1 VAHEGRRVI
10 RASLVI
16 LFVAAAA
23 VAALALTGD
32 AGHASVVWLGWRADM
47 TAAVMV
53 LIVLFGAL
61 LTTIFWRTLLWIL
74 AAPQRTARTRAEARR
89 RQANEALTRGFLA
102 AAAGDGS
109 EARRLAQKAADLADE
124 TPGLVRVLAAQ
135 AAEAAG
141 DVTATRAAYSAMLG
155 FPEMRLAGH
164 KGLMQLSLALG
175 ERETALRHAQE
186 AFSETRS
193 ARWAWRALLEN
204 RLAAAEWSA
213 GLELVKNAL
222 DRKIV
227 PPVTAER
234 ARAALLAALAAQL
247 EGSADAKA
255 RGQAQDSAVEAAK
268 LQPGFAP
275 GVVMAARLLAADGK
289 LGRATATLENA
300 WKTAPHPAL
309 WLAFRDLKT
318 NETPAE
324 RARRLTDL
332 AAQNPDHRESRILN
346 VERAL
351 IAGDAAGARSA
362 MGTLGEEPVTAR
374 IAGLRARVAY
384 ACGQPDEARLWL
396 SQGVNAP
403 QEPDWSDLD
412 PEGRAFA
419 YQASDWARLVM
430 TFAETGELIHPRHE
444 RRERG
449 LNALPELAIAYA
461 DAAPFLSVDGREPQ
475 PYPLDD
481 HSYDDDDLTTSD
493 PAPAPARRGSGR
505 GLGRGRLASA
515 PRAAK

>member
-1 VAHEGRRVI
+1 MI

-16 LFVAAAA
+16 LIFAAAA
-23 VAALALTGD
+23 VAILALTGD
-32 AGHASVVWLGWRADM
+32 AGRASVVWLGWRADM
-47 TAAVMV
+47 TASAAA
-53 LIVLFGAL
+53 LIVMFAAL
-61 LTTIFWRTLLWIL
+61 VFTVGWRTLLWIL
-74 AAPQRTARTRAEARR
+74 AAPRRAERTRAENRR
-89 RQANEALTRGFLA
+89 RQANETLTRGFLA

-141 DVTATRAAYSAMLG
+141 DAPAAEAAYAAMLG

-164 KGLMQLSLALG
+164 KGLMQLALAQG

-186 AFSETRS
+186 AFNETRS
-193 ARWAWRALLEN
+193 ARWAWRALLEA
-204 RLAAAEWSA
+204 RLDAAEWSA

-247 EGSADAKA
+247 ETATEPKA
-255 RGQAQDSAVEAAK
+255 RGQAVDSAVEAAK

-289 LGRATATLENA
+289 VGRAQATLENA
-300 WKTAPHPAL
+300 WKAAPHPAL
-309 WLAFRDLKT
+309 WLAYRDLKT
-318 NETPAE
+318 AETPRE
-324 RARRLTDL
+324 RADRLMAL
-332 AAQNPDHRESRILN
+332 AAQNPGHRESRILN

-351 IAGDAAGARSA
+351 IVGDAAQARGA
-362 MGTLGEEPVTAR
+362 MGTLESEPVTAR
-374 IAGLRARVAY
+374 IAGLRARVAF
-384 ACGQPDEARLWL
+384 ASGQPDEARLWL
-396 SQGVNAP
+396 AQGMNAP

-419 YQASDWARLVM
+419 YKASDWARLVM

-444 RRERG
+444 RHERA
-449 LNALPELAIAYA
+449 LSELPELPIAYA
-461 DAAPFLSVDGREPQ
+461 DSAPFLTADGLEPA

-481 HSYDDDDLTTSD
+481 QGYEDDDEPMAQD
-493 PAPAPARRGSGR
+493 APPARRR
-505 GLGRGRLASA
+505 RAVRGRLASG

>member
-1 VAHEGRRVI
+1 MI

-16 LFVAAAA
+16 LIVGAALA
-23 VAALALTGD
+23 VALALTGD
-32 AGHASVVWLGWRADM
+32 VGHASILWLGWRADM
-47 TAAVMV
+47 TAAAAVA
-53 LIVLFGAL
+53 IVLFGAL
-61 LTTIFWRTLLWIL
+61 LATVIWRTLLWIL
-74 AAPQRTARTRAEARR
+74 EAPRRAERTRAESRR
-89 RQANEALTRGFLA
+89 RQANETLTRGFLA

-109 EARRLAQKAADLADE
+109 EARRLAQKAARLADE

-141 DVTATRAAYSAMLG
+141 DTLAAQAAYSAMLG

-164 KGLMQLSLALG
+164 KGLMQLALTHG

-186 AFSETRS
+186 AFGETRS
-193 ARWAWRALLEN
+193 ARWAWRVLLEA

-213 GLELVKNAL
+213 GLELVRNAL

-227 PPVTAER
+227 PPVTADR

-247 EGSADAKA
+247 ETSTAPKA
-255 RGQAQDSAVEAAK
+255 RSQALDSAVEAAK

-289 LGRATATLENA
+289 AGRASATLENA

-318 NETPAE
+318 AETPRE
-324 RARRLTDL
+324 RAQRLMEL
-332 AAQNPDHRESRILN
+332 VAQNPAHRESRILN
-346 VERAL
+346 VERGL
-351 IAGDAAGARSA
+351 IAGDTAAARVA
-362 MGTLGEEPVTAR
+362 LATLDSEPLTAR
-374 IAGLRARVAY
+374 IAGLRARVAF
-384 ACGQPDEARLWL
+384 ACGLPDEARLWL
-396 SQGVNAP
+396 TQGMNAP

-419 YQASDWARLVM
+419 YQASDWARLVI
-430 TFAETGELIHPRHE
+430 TYAETGELIHPRHE
-444 RRERG
+444 RRERS
-449 LNALPELAIAYA
+449 LSALPELPIAYA
-461 DAAPFLSVDGREPQ
+461 DSAAFITADGHEPML
-475 PYPLDD
+475 YAVEEEVYGEDD
-481 HSYDDDDLTTSD
+481 SAAEEAE
-493 PAPAPARRGSGR
+493 PEPPRRRS
-505 GLGRGRLASA
+505 GRGRLASD

>member
-1 VAHEGRRVI
+1 MI
-10 RASLVI
+10 RASLAI
-16 LFVAAAA
+16 LIVGAIA

-32 AGHASVVWLGWRADM
+32 AGSATVTWLGWRADM
-47 TAAVMV
+47 TAAAGVV
-53 LIVLFGAL
+53 IVLFGAL
-61 LTTIFWRTLLWIL
+61 LATIFWQTLLWIL
-74 AAPQRTARTRAEARR
+74 AAPRRAERTRAESRR
-89 RQANEALTRGFLA
+89 RQANETLTRGFLA

-141 DVTATRAAYSAMLG
+141 DVIAAQAAYSAMLG
-155 FPEMRLAGH
+155 FPDMRLAGH
-164 KGLMQLSLALG
+164 KGLMQLALAQG

-193 ARWAWRALLEN
+193 ARWAWRALLEA

-213 GLELVKNAL
+213 GLDLVKNAL

-234 ARAALLAALAAQL
+234 ARGALLAALAAQL
-247 EGSADAKA
+247 ETAPDPKA
-255 RGQAQDSAVEAAK
+255 RHQALDSAVEAAK

-289 LGRATATLENA
+289 VGRATATLENA

-318 NETPAE
+318 NETPRE
-324 RARRLTDL
+324 RAQRLTAL
-332 AAQNPDHRESRILN
+332 SAQNPAHRESRILN

-351 IAGDAAGARSA
+351 IAGDTAAARAA
-362 MGTLGEEPVTAR
+362 MATLENETLTAR
-374 IAGLRARVAY
+374 IAGLRARVAF
-384 ACGQPDEARLWL
+384 ASGQPDEARLWL
-396 SQGVNAP
+396 TQGMNAP

-419 YQASDWARLVM
+419 YQASDWARLVI
-430 TFAETGELIHPRHE
+430 TYAETGELIHPRHE
-444 RRERG
+444 RHERT
-449 LNALPELAIAYA
+449 LSALPELPIAYA
-461 DAAPFLSVDGREPQ
+461 DSAAFITADGHEPALYAVEEEVYGEDDPPADEAEPAAP
-475 PYPLDD
+475 
-481 HSYDDDDLTTSD
+481 
-493 PAPAPARRGSGR
+493 RRRS
-505 GLGRGRLASA
+505 GRGRLASD

>member
-1 VAHEGRRVI
+1 MI
-10 RASLVI
+10 RASLAI
-16 LFVAAAA
+16 LFVAAVA

-32 AGHASVVWLGWRADM
+32 AGRASVQWLGWRADM
-47 TAAVMV
+47 TAAVAV

-61 LTTIFWRTLLWIL
+61 LTTVFWRTLLWVL
-74 AAPQRTARTRAEARR
+74 AAPRRAERARAETRR

-109 EARRLAQKAADLADE
+109 EARRLAQKAAELADE
-124 TPGLVRVLAAQ
+124 TPGLVRILAAQ

-141 DVTATRAAYSAMLG
+141 DVTAAQAAYAAMLG
-155 FPEMRLAGH
+155 FPDMRLAGH
-164 KGLMQLSLALG
+164 RGLMQLALAQG

-193 ARWAWRALLEN
+193 ARWAWRALLES
-204 RLAAAEWSA
+204 RLGAGEWSA
-213 GLELVKNAL
+213 GLELVKNAA

-247 EGSADAKA
+247 EHSAAPKA
-255 RGQAQDSAVEAAK
+255 RGQALESALEAAK

-275 GVVMAARLLAADGK
+275 GVVMAARLLADDGK
-289 LGRATATLENA
+289 LGRATAVLENA
-300 WKTAPHPAL
+300 WKVAPHPAL

-324 RARRLTDL
+324 RGRRLAEL
-332 AAQNPDHRESRILN
+332 AAQNPNHRESRILD

-351 IAGDAAGARSA
+351 VIGDAAGARLALSA
-362 MGTLGEEPVTAR
+362 LDDEPVTAR

-384 ACGQPDEARLWL
+384 AGGQPDEARLWL
-396 SQGVNAP
+396 AQGMNAP

-419 YQASDWARLVM
+419 YQAADWARLVL
-430 TFAETGELIHPRHE
+430 TYGETGELIHPRHE
-444 RRERG
+444 RREKAF
-449 LNALPELAIAYA
+449 NELPELPIAYA
-461 DAAPFLSVDGREPQ
+461 DAAAFLGPDGGAPVL
-475 PYPLDD
+475 YPLDEEGYED
-481 HSYDDDDLTTSD
+481 EETAVAE
-493 PAPAPARRGSGR
+493 PAPTPGRRRRGAS
-505 GLGRGRLASA
+505 RLASA

>member
-1 VAHEGRRVI
+1 MI
-10 RASLVI
+10 RASLAI
-16 LFVAAAA
+16 LFVAAVA

-32 AGHASVVWLGWRADM
+32 AGRASVQWLGWRADM
-47 TAAVMV
+47 TAAVAV

-61 LTTIFWRTLLWIL
+61 LTPVFWRTLLWVL
-74 AAPQRTARTRAEARR
+74 AAPRRAERARAETRR

-109 EARRLAQKAADLADE
+109 EARRLAQKAAELADE
-124 TPGLVRVLAAQ
+124 TPGLVRILAAQ

-141 DVTATRAAYSAMLG
+141 DVTAAQAAYAAMLG
-155 FPEMRLAGH
+155 FPDMRLAGH
-164 KGLMQLSLALG
+164 RGLMQLALAQG

-193 ARWAWRALLEN
+193 ARWAWRALLES
-204 RLAAAEWSA
+204 RLGAGEWSA
-213 GLELVKNAL
+213 GLELVKNAA

-247 EGSADAKA
+247 EHSAAPKA
-255 RGQAQDSAVEAAK
+255 RGQALESALEAAK

-275 GVVMAARLLAADGK
+275 GVVMAARLLADDGK
-289 LGRATATLENA
+289 LGRATAVLENA
-300 WKTAPHPAL
+300 WKVAPHPAL

-324 RARRLTDL
+324 RGRRLAEL
-332 AAQNPDHRESRILN
+332 AAQNPNHRESRILD

-351 IAGDAAGARSA
+351 VIGDAAGARLALSA
-362 MGTLGEEPVTAR
+362 LDDEPVTAR

-384 ACGQPDEARLWL
+384 AGGQPDEARLWL
-396 SQGVNAP
+396 AQGMNAP

-419 YQASDWARLVM
+419 YQAADWARLVL
-430 TFAETGELIHPRHE
+430 TYGETGELIHPRHE
-444 RRERG
+444 RREKAF
-449 LNALPELAIAYA
+449 NELPELPIAYA
-461 DAAPFLSVDGREPQ
+461 DAAAFLGPDGGAPVL
-475 PYPLDD
+475 YPLDEEGYED
-481 HSYDDDDLTTSD
+481 EETAVAE
-493 PAPAPARRGSGR
+493 PAPTPGRRRRGAS
-505 GLGRGRLASA
+505 RLASA